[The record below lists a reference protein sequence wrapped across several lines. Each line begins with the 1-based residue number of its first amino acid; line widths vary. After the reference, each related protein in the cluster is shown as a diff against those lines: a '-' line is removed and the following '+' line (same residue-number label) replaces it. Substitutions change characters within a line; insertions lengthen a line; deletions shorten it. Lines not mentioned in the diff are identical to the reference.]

1 MTTKEEQTMS
11 AGVVILQDVVKPD
24 GSLELEGKIPLPAG
38 KVQVTLQPVP
48 DLPEGDP
55 FFDMLK
61 GIWAA
66 RAAAGLTPRAVEEVE
81 AQRQQLREET
91 EQEVSE
97 AIRLQEQSQRLRQEA
112 EGP

>member
-1 MTTKEEQTMS
+1 MS
-11 AGVVILQDVVKPD
+11 ARAIILQGVVKPD
-24 GSLELEGKIPLPAG
+24 GTLELEGRVPLPAG

-66 RAAAGLTPRAVEEVE
+66 RATAGLMPRSVAEVE
-81 AQRQQLREET
+81 AQREQLRAET
-91 EQEVSE
+91 EQEISE
-97 AIRLQEQSQRLRQEA
+97 AMRLQEESQRLREQTEA
-112 EGP
+112 SERGRG

>member
-1 MTTKEEQTMS
+1 MS
-11 AGVVILQDVVKPD
+11 ADVVILQGVVKPD
-24 GSLELEGKIPLPAG
+24 GTLELEGRVPLPAG

-48 DLPEGDP
+48 ELPEGDP

-66 RAAAGLTPRAVEEVE
+66 RAAAGLMPRSVAEVE

-91 EQEVSE
+91 EQEITE
-97 AIRLQEQSQRLRQEA
+97 ALQLQEESRRLREQAVPPARGQE
-112 EGP
+112 